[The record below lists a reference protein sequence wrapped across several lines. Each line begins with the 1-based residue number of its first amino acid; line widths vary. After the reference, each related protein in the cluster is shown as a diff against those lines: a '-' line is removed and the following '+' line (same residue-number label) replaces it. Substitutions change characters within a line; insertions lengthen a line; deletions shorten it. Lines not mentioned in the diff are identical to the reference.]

1 MNLGQWLKSL
11 SAGIILYLYFFML
24 FCVYL
29 SKVSL
34 ENLIEIYDKKKK
46 YSEFRIRFRIT
57 PIMLL
62 SLGFL
67 YSLFFYIIFLNL
79 SLALC
84 LDFLI
89 LLLLKY

>member
-11 SAGIILYLYFFML
+11 STADHIALALLYI

-34 ENLIEIYDKKKK
+34 KNLIEIYDKKKD
-46 YSEFRIRFRIT
+46 YSEFRIQFRIT

-62 SLGFL
+62 GLGFL
-67 YSLFFYIIFLNL
+67 YSLLFYNLLEGIFG
-79 SLALC
+79 
-84 LDFLI
+84 FMP
-89 LLLLKY
+89 

>member
-11 SAGIILYLYFFML
+11 SATDHIILIILYA

-34 ENLIEIYDKKKK
+34 ENLIEMYDRKKK
-46 YSEFRIRFRIT
+46 YNRFRIRFRIT

-62 SLGFL
+62 GIGFL
-67 YSLFFYIIFLNL
+67 YSIFFYKILKPIFG
-79 SLALC
+79 
-84 LDFLI
+84 FMP
-89 LLLLKY
+89 

>member
-11 SAGIILYLYFFML
+11 STADHITLIILYI

-34 ENLIEIYDKKKK
+34 EILIEMYDKKKE
-46 YSEFRIRFRIT
+46 YSDFRIQFRIT

-62 SLGFL
+62 GLGFL
-67 YSLFFYIIFLNL
+67 YSLLFYY
-79 SLALC
+79 
-84 LDFLI
+84 
-89 LLLLKY
+89 LLEGMFDIMP

>member
-11 SAGIILYLYFFML
+11 STADHIVLIILYI

-34 ENLIEIYDKKKK
+34 EILIEMYDKKKE
-46 YSEFRIRFRIT
+46 YSDFRIQFRIT

-62 SLGFL
+62 GLGFL
-67 YSLFFYIIFLNL
+67 YSLLFYY
-79 SLALC
+79 
-84 LDFLI
+84 
-89 LLLLKY
+89 LLEGMFDIMP

>member
-11 SAGIILYLYFFML
+11 STGDHITLIILYI

-34 ENLIEIYDKKKK
+34 ENLIEMYDKKKD
-46 YSEFRIRFRIT
+46 YSDFRIQFRIT

-62 SLGFL
+62 GLGFL
-67 YSLFFYIIFLNL
+67 YSLLFYNLLEGIFG
-79 SLALC
+79 
-84 LDFLI
+84 FMP
-89 LLLLKY
+89 

>member
-11 SAGIILYLYFFML
+11 SGGDHIILIFLYS

-29 SKVSL
+29 SKVSF

-67 YSLFFYIIFLNL
+67 YSLFFYI
-79 SLALC
+79 
-84 LDFLI
+84 
-89 LLLLKY
+89 LLKPIFGFMP

>member
-1 MNLGQWLKSL
+1 MNFGQWLKSL
-11 SAGIILYLYFFML
+11 STADHIILIFLYV

-34 ENLIEIYDKKKK
+34 EILIEMYDKKKE
-46 YSEFRIRFRIT
+46 YSDFRIQFRIT

-67 YSLFFYIIFLNL
+67 YSLLFYTLLEGIFG
-79 SLALC
+79 
-84 LDFLI
+84 I
-89 LLLLKY
+89 MP

>member
-11 SAGIILYLYFFML
+11 STADHITLVILYI

-34 ENLIEIYDKKKK
+34 EILIEMYDKKKE
-46 YSEFRIRFRIT
+46 YSDFRIQFRIT

-62 SLGFL
+62 GLGFL
-67 YSLFFYIIFLNL
+67 YSLLFYNLLEGIFG
-79 SLALC
+79 
-84 LDFLI
+84 FMP
-89 LLLLKY
+89 